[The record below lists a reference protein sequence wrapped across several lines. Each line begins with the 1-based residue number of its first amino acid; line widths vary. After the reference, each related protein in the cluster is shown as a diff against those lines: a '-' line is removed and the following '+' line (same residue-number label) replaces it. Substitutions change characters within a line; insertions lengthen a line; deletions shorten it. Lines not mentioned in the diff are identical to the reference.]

1 MKKILYIT
9 LAAAAVLTACNK
21 YEHRTSAGTG
31 KLSVSLLSEG
41 EYVTKADNSDVSAFV
56 IDITRADGYAL
67 HYDRFDAVPEVLE
80 LGSGDYT
87 ITASSPETADAAFD
101 LPVYGASAQVTIRPG
116 ELTPV
121 TLSCGL
127 VNMKVS
133 FILSENFQ
141 KELSSY
147 SVTVTNASSWTADDA
162 DGHTLVWSKEDV
174 DSGKAGY
181 FSVAPLMVKVDGYR
195 SIDNSEAH
203 AQLTIT
209 DVAARDHHI
218 ITLDAQVTGSVKGI
232 SITVDETVVEKNTE
246 VYIPGW
252 EETPVE
258 GGGSGGDDPDDPET
272 PVSETAP
279 TMTWEANPT
288 FAPTAIEETM
298 DVNIVIDAP
307 ETIAGFIV
315 TVDSGILSDVIAALA
330 GDTSYSYAADG
341 PYDMDLINNAA
352 LVEALAGMGV
362 PTGDQLEG
370 QTEVLFSLS
379 TLVPLIR
386 VYNPESGS
394 NHIFILK
401 VTDAKGQTLEKSL
414 TFVMP

>member
-9 LAAAAVLTACNK
+9 LAASALLAVACHK
-21 YEHRTSAGTG
+21 YDHRISEGTG
-31 KLSVSLLSEG
+31 RMTVSLSSGG
-41 EYVTKADNSDVSAFV
+41 EYQTKADNSDVSAFV

-80 LGSGDYT
+80 LGSGTYT
-87 ITASSPETADAAFD
+87 ITASSPQTADAAFD
-101 LPVYGASAQVTIRPG
+101 LPVYGASAEVIIRPG

-121 TLSCGL
+121 TLACGL

-133 FILSENFQ
+133 FILSENFR

-147 SVTVTNASSWTADDA
+147 TVTVTNASSWTAEDA
-162 DGHTLVWSKEDV
+162 GTRTLVWNKEEV
-174 DSGKAGY
+174 DAGTPGY

-209 DVAARDHHI
+209 DVAPKDHHI

-232 SITVDETVVEKNTE
+232 SITIDDTVTEKNSE

-252 EETPVE
+252 EETPVS
-258 GGGSGGDDPDDPET
+258 GGGSGGDDGGEDPT
-272 PVSETAP
+272 PSTAP

-298 DVNIVIDAP
+298 DVNIVIEAP
-307 ETIAGFIV
+307 ETISSFIV

-330 GDTSYSYAADG
+330 GDTSYSYASDG

-362 PTGDQLEG
+362 PTGDQLAG

-379 TLVPLIR
+379 QLVPLIR

-401 VTDAKGQTLEKSL
+401 VTDAKNQTLQKSL